1 MVRTYGLLPDLKFLI
16 QQQIINPIKSKI
28 LNVPTSDDPELKA
41 FINDLRLQ
49 GLIVRQDFTS
59 SNNLD
64 IKKIDGKWALK
75 D

>member
-1 MVRTYGLLPDLKFLI
+1 M
-16 QQQIINPIKSKI
+16 
-28 LNVPTSDDPELKA
+28 PTSSDPELKA

-49 GLIVRQDFTS
+49 GFMVRQDFTN

-64 IKKIDGKWALK
+64 VKVVDGKWALK

>member
-1 MVRTYGLLPDLKFLI
+1 MI
-16 QQQIINPIKSKI
+16 QNQKSDPKKSKI

-49 GLIVRQDFTS
+49 GFIVRQDFMN

-64 IKKIDGKWALK
+64 VNKVDGKWALK